1 LQRRS
6 VSGSSG
12 NSQSHSLLW
21 VLSSTTTD
29 NDNTQQQGSCDEAT
43 VVYDASAGGVV
54 KKANR
59 VAFAEDLF
67 CGIYDNNIECG
78 ILGMGTECG
87 RIEIW
92 AIPIFSPVLNLLDN
106 GIEYPSPKLLH
117 TLPANDTHFDT

>member
-1 LQRRS
+1 M
-6 VSGSSG
+6 
-12 NSQSHSLLW
+12 
-21 VLSSTTTD
+21 LSSTTTD